1 MSILAQQNMLQN
13 PALADAPRR
22 PGGVAG
28 SAALYSFA
36 HDYVAAEGV
45 AYTSSYFTLPSTYAF
60 DEATMD
66 VTKTPP
72 PTTEGVDGE
81 NILPDQTTYGTA
93 GFNQLPDTQQ
103 TNLGAVAEVIGGNE
117 EVEGATLPT
126 DTLANESTFNE
137 EVVAGTGELIASGA
151 PTLGHDA
158 ENKYD
163 IDKNAAADG
172 HGSGGYPQQM
182 PSDDLPAEAAEV
194 QDDSPPASTTKKVD
208 GHGSGGYPEV
218 SKKVVTVAPLT
229 KLTGTHPRE
238 EKGSSN
244 AYPPTALD
252 GAGKKGTTA
261 KKGLD
266 YY

>member
-1 MSILAQQNMLQN
+1 MSILSQQNILQN
-13 PALADAPRR
+13 PDLADAPRR

-36 HDYVAAEGV
+36 NEYVAAEGV
-45 AYTSSYFTLPSTYAF
+45 AYTSSYFTLPSSYGF
-60 DEATMD
+60 DAATMD

-93 GFNQLPDTQQ
+93 GFNQLPDSQQ
-103 TNLGAVAEVIGGNE
+103 TNLGAVAEVIAGNE
-117 EVEGATLPT
+117 EADGATLPT

-172 HGSGGYPQQM
+172 HGSGGYPQAN
-182 PSDDLPAEAAEV
+182 PTDDLSTDSAEV
-194 QDDSPPASTTKKVD
+194 QDDSPPSSTTKKVD

-218 SKKVVTVAPLT
+218 SNRVVVVAPIT
-229 KLTGTHPRE
+229 KLTGTTPSDVL
-238 EKGSSN
+238 GSSN

-252 GAGKKGTTA
+252 GAGKKGKTA